1 MDRLLVLS
9 SAGSDIVGEH
19 HLVKWPIA
27 VLTIVAMPGEKDL
40 PEALKSRNWNEGD
53 RKKSELLLR
62 YRRTPA
68 VACGGGGEI

>member
-1 MDRLLVLS
+1 MLS

-27 VLTIVAMPGEKDL
+27 VLTIVAMPEEKDL
-40 PEALKSRNWNEGD
+40 TEALKSRKWNEGN

-68 VACGGGGEI
+68 VTCGGGGEI

>member
-27 VLTIVAMPGEKDL
+27 VLTIVAMPEERDL
-40 PEALKSRNWNEGD
+40 TEALKSHKWNEGS

>member
-1 MDRLLVLS
+1 MVLS

-27 VLTIVAMPGEKDL
+27 VLTIVAMPEEKDL
-40 PEALKSRNWNEGD
+40 TEALKSRNWSEGS